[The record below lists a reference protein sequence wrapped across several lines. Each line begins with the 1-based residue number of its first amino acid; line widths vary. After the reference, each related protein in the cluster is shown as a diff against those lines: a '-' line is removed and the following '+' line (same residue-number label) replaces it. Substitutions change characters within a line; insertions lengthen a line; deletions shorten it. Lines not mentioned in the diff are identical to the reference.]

1 MASPGSTPPPTD
13 APKTEAALL
22 NEAVPLGAPEKYELK
37 APEGVVIPESASN
50 LFKDMNLSNDQA
62 QKFVDYYMTQVQEQQ
77 KAANGSALAI
87 RESWRA
93 QVKADPDI
101 GPRLPAVRQTI
112 SSALDVIGDAKL
124 SQQFREAMD
133 FTGAG
138 DNPAFVKTL
147 YKLAQMVTEPRRH
160 VQGGPSP
167 EGQKRPGQGPPSAAK
182 ALYPNLA

>member
-1 MASPGSTPPPTD
+1 
-13 APKTEAALL
+13 
-22 NEAVPLGAPEKYELK
+22 
-37 APEGVVIPESASN
+37 
-50 LFKDMNLSNDQA
+50 MNLSNDQA
-62 QKFVDYYMTQVQEQQ
+62 QKFVDYYLSQVQEQH
-77 KAANGSALAI
+77 KAANDSAVAI

-124 SQQFREAMD
+124 AQQFREAMD

-138 DNPAFVKTL
+138 DNPAFVKTI

-182 ALYPNLA
+182 ALYPSLP

>member
-1 MASPGSTPPPTD
+1 
-13 APKTEAALL
+13 
-22 NEAVPLGAPEKYELK
+22 VPLGAPEKYELTV
-37 APEGVVIPESASN
+37 PEGVTVPDGAHE
-50 LFKDMNLSNDQA
+50 LFKGMNLSNDQA
-62 QKFVDYYMTQVQEQQ
+62 QKFVDFYMTQAQAQL
-77 KAANGSALAI
+77 KAANESATTI

-124 SQQFREAMD
+124 AQQFREAMD

-138 DNPAFVKTL
+138 DNPAFVKTF

-160 VQGGPSP
+160 VQGGGPVP
-167 EGQKRPGQGPPSAAK
+167 VKAPGQGPPSAAK